1 MVQTLT
7 KRRKANPVA
16 PKKVLP
22 FRAGKAVKTAVSQ
35 KRFADLSARV
45 TPILRPYVNR
55 ISVFGSFARGDAT
68 SESDID
74 LLIAL
79 KPAEARP
86 ALGLFEFIK
95 IEQLLEK
102 ELDCKVDLVTE
113 EEVNHRRRQNIE
125 RDRVVLYE
133 AK

>member
-1 MVQTLT
+1 MVQPLT
-7 KRRKANPVA
+7 KRTKVNSRASKKAPLPRIRK
-16 PKKVLP
+16 K
-22 FRAGKAVKTAVSQ
+22 GISIVSNN
-35 KRFADLSARV
+35 RFTDLSARV

-55 ISVFGSFARGDAT
+55 ISVFGSFARGET
-68 SESDID
+68 TPESDID

-86 ALGLFEFIK
+86 ALGLIEFIK
-95 IEQLLEK
+95 IEQTLEK
-102 ELDCKVDLVTE
+102 KLGCKVDLITE

-125 RDRVVLYE
+125 KDRVVLYE